1 MDAEPFS
8 EEQLSVNTGVDPV
21 GRIHRAGA
29 KHSGVLAAC
38 ELQGAGLGHHS
49 FLSFLLD
56 SGRAG
61 GNEAQIFGT
70 VPKLLV
76 PFLNGRFS
84 SCPAVTTPQE
94 SEPVP
99 GV

>member
-8 EEQLSVNTGVDPV
+8 EEQLSVNTGVNPV
-21 GRIHRAGA
+21 GSIHRAGA

-56 SGRAG
+56 PGRAG
-61 GNEAQIFGT
+61 GM
-70 VPKLLV
+70 KLKSLGLS
-76 PFLNGRFS
+76 LNCWFPS
-84 SCPAVTTPQE
+84 
-94 SEPVP
+94 
-99 GV
+99 